1 MENYSNNSLT
11 SRQAVDPLTGLP
23 EIPKKEDLKPE
34 KKVDQVVETPAI
46 VKKKSGFRKFKD
58 DFIESEVKD
67 VKESIFMDI
76 IMPAIKNTIADGIS
90 TFVDMMLFG
99 DSARVTRLDRGGRRG
114 GHISYN
120 SMFESNPRNK
130 VQTRSSR
137 QHVGVAIDDII
148 LGSRV
153 DAERVVQNLID
164 ICSVYGM
171 ASVAD
176 LYDLVGYT
184 AAYTDHKYGWHDI
197 NGYSISRVRE
207 GFLLNLPEPKPLD
220 I

>member
-1 MENYSNNSLT
+1 MENYSSSLT
-11 SRQAVDPLTGLP
+11 TRQAVDPSGFP
-23 EIPKKEDLKPE
+23 EIPKKEEKAPE
-34 KKVDQVVETPAI
+34 KKVDQVVDTPAI
-46 VKKKSGFRKFKD
+46 VKKKSGLRKFKD
-58 DFIESEVKD
+58 DFIESEVRD

-99 DSARVTRLDRGGRRG
+99 DSGRTIRNQRGRSPRG
-114 GHISYN
+114 YTSYS
-120 SMFESNPRNK
+120 SMFESSPKK
-130 VQTRSSR
+130 VQTTRTRIGMS
-137 QHVGVAIDDII
+137 IDDVI

-153 DAERVVQNLID
+153 DAEKVVRHLSD
-164 ICSVYGM
+164 ICEVYGM

-176 LYDLVGYT
+176 LYDLVGYST
-184 AAYTDHKYGWHDI
+184 SYTDNKYGWHDI
-197 NGYSISRVRE
+197 SGYSITRVRE